1 MMMSQ
6 LALPLADNA
15 EPPLHSDLAGHEKLQ
30 ALLSHD
36 LDFHDQDS
44 SYASHNFHA
53 FPAKFPPQ
61 LPRLF
66 IQMLTEPG
74 DVVLD
79 PMSGSGTTV
88 LEACLANRQ
97 AVGFDI
103 DPLALLLTTVKTTP
117 LDPAQAKKV
126 GYSLLQRAGAAIV
139 QEPDAL
145 QAWQAGRWDEK
156 TTAFMTHWFK
166 EESQLELAAL
176 LQEIEQVPEAALQSF
191 FKLAFSSIII
201 TKSGGVSLARD
212 LAHTRPHKAKVV
224 YDAAGNLLLGA
235 EFVEANV
242 PRLAYVSKILR
253 SPLEEFEKRLRKNL
267 ESIGELPIGHY
278 PPAIQAGNAQALPLP
293 ADSVDLIVTSPPYA
307 SNAIDYMRAHKFS
320 LAWFGHSIDEL
331 GERRR
336 AYIGGEA
343 TTDFDFE
350 PLPAYTQTVVEAIRQ
365 LEERKGAVLHRYY
378 SEMRR
383 TLAEMYRVLKP
394 GKTAVLVVG
403 NSIMRGKD
411 TETAVCL
418 ADIGKAIGFNVPKI
432 GVRELDRNRRMMPA
446 GHQVN
451 RNSQIQQRM
460 HEEYVIGFIKPVV
473 EMERRHD
480 FAYNL
485 SPLF

>member
-1 MMMSQ
+1 MMNSQ
-6 LALPLADNA
+6 LALPLIDNT
-15 EPPLHSDLAGHEKLQ
+15 EPIIDPDWSSHEKLL
-30 ALLSHD
+30 ALLSCD
-36 LDFHDQDS
+36 LGFHDQDS

-66 IQMLTEPG
+66 IQTLTEPG

-79 PMSGSGTTV
+79 PMLGSGTTV
-88 LEACLANRQ
+88 LEAYLANRQ

-103 DPLALLLTTVKTTP
+103 DPLALLLATVKTTP
-117 LDPAQAKKV
+117 IDPKQAGKI
-126 GYSLLQRAGAAIV
+126 GHDLIQRAATAV
-139 QEPDAL
+139 KKDVDVL
-145 QAWQAGRWDEK
+145 QVWQAGRWDAK
-156 TTAFMTHWFK
+156 TTAFMAHWFK
-166 EESQLELAAL
+166 DESRLELTAL
-176 LQEIEQVPEAALQSF
+176 LREIEQIADKAMQGF

-224 YDAAGNLLLGA
+224 YDAAGNILLGA
-235 EFVEANV
+235 DLVEVNA

-267 ESIGELPIGHY
+267 DSIGELPLGHY
-278 PPAIQAGNAQALPLP
+278 QPAIQAGNAQALPLP

-350 PLPAYTQTVVEAIRQ
+350 PLPDYTTALVEAIGQ
-365 LEERKGAVLHRYY
+365 LDARKGVVLHRYY
-378 SEMRR
+378 SEMHR
-383 TLAEMYRVLKP
+383 TLVEVYRVLKP

-418 ADIGKAIGFNVPKI
+418 ADIGKAIGFDVPKI

-460 HEEYVIGFIKPVV
+460 HEEYVIGFVKP
-473 EMERRHD
+473 E
-480 FAYNL
+480 
-485 SPLF
+485 